1 MKRIL
6 LLMWVLLL
14 GISIQAQTTKE
25 ITVSSTNTLASQ
37 IASIGNCDYL
47 IIKGELTEDDVAA
60 LSNITSNVKH
70 ILMNQATL
78 TEEAEEAE
86 FTFNNSNVETIV
98 LPKDLWKVNPDWFEN
113 CSNLKSAI
121 SYSTDGKKLKA
132 HIAQAGT
139 LKDAVASLT
148 LGATGETVTDLGTW
162 TSWNNCFSNNSC
174 RVENATITGE
184 FNDTDLGGQWNSTL
198 VSNKMKNLDLGDATG
213 NIGTMFSNNS
223 SVIES
228 IVLPQGTTSLS
239 EGAFKTCT
247 NLTNVTLPEALTTIP
262 ANCFLDC
269 SSLEE
274 ISIPSSVT
282 TVGAHAFER
291 CSAMKTLIIGSGVTS
306 IGEDAFKDC
315 SSLETIEFEK
325 GTTTLDFAK
334 GVFARSKSL
343 KHVVFPEGLKN
354 IGDGMFDQCSN
365 LMSVRLPNS
374 LEYIGKEAFKEC
386 TSMSY
391 LTIPANV
398 KTIGEDAFAQSGIKD
413 IYLMAQTVEKLPFI
427 HQNAFG
433 DTPFTGNKSLAIDI
447 DVFADRLK
455 LLISRGQIEGY
466 DKDNPDIVDT
476 WKTGGNYG
484 SMTDAYDQKVLAL
497 LPTEEVEDV
506 YRDLF
511 INKPSIAYLH
521 YPKVDADGNPTE
533 LSNFIDGNPWKGQTG
548 LLDDLGGFYSQ
559 GQHWDGGNRD
569 WYRPIDEE
577 SPRLA
582 AADHLTEAYGIG
594 PDAAG
599 KYWPDTNHADGTHR
613 ADYGNPSSTINATDP
628 YQATATITS
637 TYNPI
642 QNPDYV
648 EVGYS
653 KYYWRN
659 FLLQSGYSPNNDE
672 VYSKYY
678 DDTWYTMCFPFDL
691 TDEQL
696 EAAYQSNKFNIC
708 EFSGAAIL
716 PSKKKNNQ
724 GEDVDVQNLVLCF
737 TKIARTWYKDKY
749 GNYYKRTRDNDQNQT
764 KHYYQAKRTWVER
777 TDGTSD
783 WDLTNV
789 STTEYTRT
797 SDNADIWD
805 SIDGILAIAGHPY
818 MIHPYHVEEPNTGKA
833 TLCTIPKV
841 VYKYDFN
848 RRGTMEPDKLAD
860 TMNKMAA
867 MYNSEAVTRPICT
880 ITDTEHLFEKDQDGV
895 TQGDGKTENYGRYND
910 MTATTLGNYT
920 FKGTYFPKKGD
931 EIAAGEQTEK
941 VIPYGAYFLGVK
953 ASVDPKYP
961 KFFREIS
968 TDQNRTK
975 GLWKQY
981 TAIIIPDEGATS
993 WQNKYLTGPTQT
1005 IQTGAKGISMLF
1017 GDFED
1022 IVDENVIQGIAT
1034 EAERMGLEVK
1044 RTDIIVNINGQI
1056 LRPGAGVEGLPKG
1069 IYVINGKKY
1078 LVK

>member
-1 MKRIL
+1 
-6 LLMWVLLL
+6 MWVLLL

-25 ITVSSTNTLASQ
+25 ITVSSTNTLESQLSQ
-37 IASIGNCDYL
+37 ITACDYL
-47 IIKGELTEDDVAA
+47 IIKGELTEEDVAQ
-60 LSNITSNVKH
+60 LSKITANVKH
-70 ILMNQATL
+70 ILMNEATL
-78 TEEAEEAE
+78 TEDAEEAE
-86 FTFNNSNVETIV
+86 FTFKNTNVETIV
-98 LPKDLWKVNPDWFEN
+98 LPKNLKKVKPAWFED

-121 SYSTDGKKLKA
+121 SYSTDGKTLKA

-148 LGATGETVTDLGTW
+148 LGATGETQTDLGP
-162 TSWNNCFSNNSC
+162 WNSYTNCFTNGNC
-174 RVENATITGE
+174 KVENATITGE

-198 VSNKMKNLDLGDATG
+198 VSNKIKNVDLGDATG
-213 NIGTMFSNNS
+213 DIGTAFSNNES
-223 SVIES
+223 ILES
-228 IVLPQGTTSLS
+228 IVLPSGLTTLS
-239 EGAFKTCT
+239 VGAFKNCKQ
-247 NLTNVTLPEALTTIP
+247 LTSITLPDELTAIP
-262 ANCFLDC
+262 ANCFEEC
-269 SSLEE
+269 HKLEE
-274 ISIPSSVT
+274 VTIPSKVTSV
-282 TVGAHAFER
+282 GKEAFLA
-291 CSAMKTLIIGSGVTS
+291 CNGLKTLIIGNGVQS
-306 IGEDAFKDC
+306 VGEDAFKRC

-325 GTTTLDFAK
+325 GTTTLDFAQ
-334 GVFARSKSL
+334 GVFEGNESL

-354 IGDGMFDQCSN
+354 IGDGMFKQCHN

-374 LEYIGKEAFKEC
+374 LEYIGANAFEEC

-391 LTIPANV
+391 LTIPENV
-398 KTIGEDAFAQSGIKD
+398 KTIGKEAFAQSGIKD
-413 IYLMAQTVEKLPFI
+413 IYLMAQTVDKLPFI
-427 HQNAFG
+427 HENAFG
-433 DTPFTGNKSLAIDI
+433 ETPFTGNHSLAIDI

-476 WKTGGNYG
+476 WKTDGNYG
-484 SMTDAYDQKVLAL
+484 SMADAYDQKVLAL

-521 YPKVDADGNPTE
+521 YPKVDANGNPTE
-533 LSNFIDGNPWKGQTG
+533 LSNFIDGNPWKGQSG
-548 LLDDLGGFYSQ
+548 LLDDLGSFYSQ
-559 GQHWDGGNRD
+559 GQHWDDGTRD
-569 WYRPIDEE
+569 WYRPIDVE
-577 SPRLA
+577 SPRLQNA
-582 AADHLTEAYGIG
+582 NHLTEAYGIG

-599 KYWPDTNHADGTHR
+599 KYWPDTNHKDGSLR
-613 ADYGNPSSTINATDP
+613 AQYGNPSSEINATDP
-628 YQATATITS
+628 YENVTIT
-637 TYNPI
+637 TEYNPI
-642 QNPDYV
+642 TNPDYV

-724 GEDVDVQNLVLCF
+724 GEEVDVKNLVLCF
-737 TKIARTWYKDKY
+737 TKIGRTWYKDKY
-749 GNYYKRTRDNDQNQT
+749 GNYYKRTRENDENKT
-764 KHYYQAKRTWVER
+764 KHYFQAERTWV
-777 TDGTSD
+777 TKSDGTSD
-783 WDLTNV
+783 WELTNI
-789 STTEYTRT
+789 SSTEYTRT
-797 SDNADIWD
+797 TANADIWD

-848 RRGTMEPDKLAD
+848 RRASMDAEKLAD
-860 TMNKMAA
+860 TMNKMAT

-880 ITDTEHLFEKDQDGV
+880 ITDTEGIFEKDQDGV
-895 TQGDGKTENYGRYND
+895 TQGDGKTESYGRYDD

-920 FKGTYFPKKGD
+920 FKGTYFPKKGE
-931 EIAAGEQTEK
+931 EIVTNEQTEK

-981 TAIIIPDEGATS
+981 TAIIVPDEDAIN
-993 WQNKYLTGPTQT
+993 WQNEHLTGPTQT

-1017 GDFED
+1017 GDFDDVVSE
-1022 IVDENVIQGIAT
+1022 EVIKGIAT
-1034 EAERMGLEVK
+1034 QAEMMGQKVQ

-1069 IYVINGKKY
+1069 IYIINGKKY

>member
-14 GISIQAQTTKE
+14 SISVQAQTTKE
-25 ITVSSTNTLASQ
+25 ITVSSSNTLANQ

-60 LSNITSNVKH
+60 LGNITSNVKH

-78 TEEAEEAE
+78 TEDAEEAD
-86 FTFNNSNVETIV
+86 FTFNNTNVETIV
-98 LPKDLWKVNPDWFEN
+98 LPKNLWKVKPEWFDD

-121 SYSTDGKKLKA
+121 SYSTDGKTLKA

-139 LKDAVASLT
+139 LYESYASLAGNGT
-148 LGATGETVTDLGTW
+148 MSDLGAGWD
-162 TSWNNCFSNNSC
+162 SSNGYYSTPKI
-174 RVENATITGE
+174 ENVTITGS
-184 FNDTDLGGQWNSTL
+184 FNSRDLGGSSVYNAAVNTTKIKSI
-198 VSNKMKNLDLGDATG
+198 NLKDATG
-213 NIGTMFSNNS
+213 DVGTSFQNS
-223 SVIES
+223 ATIESVILPSSTTTLSPAAFQGCSKLKEV
-228 IVLPQGTTSLS
+228 VLP
-239 EGAFKTCT
+239 E
-247 NLTNVTLPEALTTIP
+247 NLTAIP
-262 ANCFLDC
+262 ANCFERTG
-269 SSLEE
+269 LETVE
-274 ISIPSSVT
+274 IPSSVT
-282 TVGAHAFER
+282 SVGAYAFNQ
-291 CSAMKTLIIGSGVTS
+291 CYDLNTLIIGSGVRT
-306 IGEDAFKDC
+306 IGEKAFNDC
-315 SSLETIEFEK
+315 KSLETIEFQK
-325 GTTTLDFAK
+325 GTTTLDFAS
-334 GVFARSKSL
+334 GVFAGNESL

-354 IGDGMFDQCSN
+354 IGDGMFNQCHN

-374 LEYIGKEAFKEC
+374 LEYIGANAFEEC

-398 KTIGEDAFAQSGIKD
+398 KTIGEEAFAQSGIKD
-413 IYLMAQTVEKLPFI
+413 IYLMAQTVEQLPFI
-427 HQNAFG
+427 HENAFG
-433 DTPFTGNKSLAIDI
+433 ETPFTGNSSLAIDI
-447 DVFADRLK
+447 DVFAKRLK
-455 LLISRGQIEGY
+455 LLISRGQIEGLS
-466 DKDNPDIVDT
+466 DPDIVDT
-476 WKTGGNYG
+476 WKTSGNYS
-484 SMTDAYDQKVLAL
+484 SMEEAYDRKVLAL
-497 LPTEEVEDV
+497 LPTEEVESV

-521 YPKVDADGNPTE
+521 YPKVDADGNPTQ

-548 LLDDLGGFYSQ
+548 LLDGLGGFYSQ
-559 GQHWDGGNRD
+559 GQHWDGGTRD
-569 WYRPIDEE
+569 WYRPINEE
-577 SPRLA
+577 SPRFA
-582 AADHLTEAYGIG
+582 QADHLTEAYGIG

-599 KYWPDTNHADGTHR
+599 RYWPDTNHADQTHR
-613 ADYGNPSSTINATDP
+613 AEYGNPNSAINANDS

-716 PSKKKNNQ
+716 PSKKKNNV
-724 GEDVDVQNLVLCF
+724 GEEVDVQNLVLCF
-737 TKIARTWYKDKY
+737 TRIARTWYKDKY
-749 GNYYKRTRDNDQNQT
+749 DNYYKRTRDNDQNKT
-764 KHYYQAKRTWVER
+764 KHYYAAER
-777 TDGTSD
+777 TKVDIGNGLYE

-789 STTEYTRT
+789 SSTEYTRT
-797 SDNADIWD
+797 TANADIWD

-841 VYKYDFN
+841 VYKFDFN
-848 RRGTMEPDKLAD
+848 RRATMDAEKLAD

-867 MYNSEAVTRPICT
+867 MYNSEAVTRPICN
-880 ITDTEHLFEKDQDGV
+880 ITDTEHIFEKDQDGV
-895 TQGDGKTENYGRYND
+895 TQGDGKTENYGRYDD
-910 MTATTLGNYT
+910 MEVTTLGNYT
-920 FKGTYFPKKGD
+920 FKGSYFPKKGE
-931 EIAAGEQTEK
+931 EIVANEQTEK

-981 TAIIIPDEGATS
+981 TAIIIPDEGAIS
-993 WQNKYLTGPTQT
+993 WQNEHLTGPTQT